1 MDICLL
7 ILKKME
13 NIGLYFLGMV
23 VTIVA
28 IVLIDTVDSLNGVN
42 NSFDKKEDIITV
54 TVLVL
59 CSWLSLFIIA
69 LFLTIKFVK
78 KIRKNI
84 KR

>member
-1 MDICLL
+1 
-7 ILKKME
+7 ME
-13 NIGLYFLGMV
+13 NVDLYFLGMV

-42 NSFDKKEDIITV
+42 NSFDKKEDIIAV
-54 TVLVL
+54 IVLVL

-69 LFLTIKFVK
+69 LFLTINFVK

>member
-1 MDICLL
+1 
-7 ILKKME
+7 ME

-28 IVLIDTVDSLNGVN
+28 IALIDIVDSLNGVN

-54 TVLVL
+54 IVLVL

-69 LFLTIKFVK
+69 LFLTINFAK

>member
-1 MDICLL
+1 
-7 ILKKME
+7 ME
-13 NIGLYFLGMV
+13 NVDLYFLGMV

>member
-1 MDICLL
+1 
-7 ILKKME
+7 ME
-13 NIGLYFLGMV
+13 NISLYFLGMI

-28 IVLIDTVDSLNGVN
+28 IALIDIVDSLNGVN

-69 LFLTIKFVK
+69 LFLTIRFVK
-78 KIRKNI
+78 KISKNI

>member
-1 MDICLL
+1 
-7 ILKKME
+7 ME

-69 LFLTIKFVK
+69 LFLTINFVK